1 MINYRQLIRPSPSD
15 ANLRT
20 QSDGLFLR
28 EGSQDRTRFLYLHKG
43 KDISLPYKIE
53 ALVDRYSNRTNDIF
67 NHTRMTGGS
76 NNSSVTI
83 DKNNFLTAR
92 SSGGILPLEPLPS
105 NQYSGNQVSSH
116 PVPIISAL
124 VDYKI
129 SPKVSKIVDAPL
141 PASLNPLVA

>member
-76 NNSSVTI
+76 NNSSVTS
-83 DKNNFLTAR
+83 NFLTAY
-92 SSGGILPLEPLPS
+92 SSGSILPLAPLPS

-116 PVPIISAL
+116 PVPVISAL